1 MYLILTILKN
11 LITSVTDDHRD
22 SYPVKYYTYAC

>member
-11 LITSVTDDHRD
+11 LIASDTDDHLD